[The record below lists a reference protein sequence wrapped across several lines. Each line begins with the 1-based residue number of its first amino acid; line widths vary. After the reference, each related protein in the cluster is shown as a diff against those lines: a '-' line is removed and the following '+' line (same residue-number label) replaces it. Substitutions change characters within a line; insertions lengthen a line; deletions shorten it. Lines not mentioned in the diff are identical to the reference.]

1 MGLILDDD
9 HQWVIYHI
17 SQIEILSD
25 NCCLHSQNGDT
36 LKSVLEV
43 ILNSSHEV
51 KLSFFELKSKTEM
64 LNTNDP
70 EGDG

>member
-1 MGLILDDD
+1 MRHFSYIN
-9 HQWVIYHI
+9 I

-25 NCCLHSQNGDT
+25 NRCLHSRKCDT
-36 LKSVLEV
+36 LKSVLDV

-64 LNTNDP
+64 LNTNDR